1 MNEAVN
7 LKEKFK
13 LFSDLWS
20 PKRIGKL
27 NGQQILLAKI
37 KGEFVFHK
45 HDDEDELFLVMKG
58 QLELVLEDR
67 TVVLNKGEFKVTF
80 NKDFKAVI
88 TNCQSVKRVGQNGTW
103 ITDDMINAYCKLHEL
118 GFAKSVEVWKD
129 NELVGGL
136 YGIDLGDVFCGES
149 MFSTVSNASKVA
161 FITLAQK
168 LEKSNYKL
176 IDCQV
181 HNSHLESLGCIEID
195 RDEFMA
201 ILNF

>member
-58 QLELVLEDR
+58 QLELVLEDK
-67 TVVLNKGEFKVTF
+67 TIVLNKGEFFIVP
-80 NKDFKAVI
+80 
-88 TNCQSVKRVGQNGTW
+88 KRV
-103 ITDDMINAYCKLHEL
+103 LHKPI
-118 GFAKSVEVWKD
+118 AKEETHLLLFEPLSTKHT
-129 NELVGGL
+129 
-136 YGIDLGDVFCGES
+136 GDVLADI
-149 MFSTVSNASKVA
+149 TVE
-161 FITLAQK
+161 TY
-168 LEKSNYKL
+168 E
-176 IDCQV
+176 
-181 HNSHLESLGCIEID
+181 EI
-195 RDEFMA
+195 
-201 ILNF
+201 